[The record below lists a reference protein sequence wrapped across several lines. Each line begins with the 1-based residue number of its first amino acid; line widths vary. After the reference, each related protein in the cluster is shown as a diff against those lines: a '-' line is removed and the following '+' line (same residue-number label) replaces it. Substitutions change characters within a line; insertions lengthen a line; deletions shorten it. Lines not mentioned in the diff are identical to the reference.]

1 MKNGITR
8 ENFSLRDLKLLKGG
22 GIESVT
28 IIETNIDGAFMEIK
42 RKQETPVVPHPDL
55 EKLVRGLKET
65 LLISCR
71 FMGINAVMK
80 KPGFNPR
87 KDQKDAV
94 QKMQDILLEK
104 TTVTA
109 IHVSGQEQNEG
120 VIISGK
126 IQAENGSNI
135 AINSPRMRFSS
146 AVYGFEEQLEGE
158 VALIEGELF
167 KYLQEDKK
175 AQLEIMDTEKED
187 GKA

>member
-8 ENFSLRDLKLLKGG
+8 ENFSLKDLKLLKGG
-22 GIESVT
+22 GIESIT
-28 IIETNIDGAFMEIK
+28 IIEMNIDGSFMEIK

-55 EKLVRGLKET
+55 ENLVRGLKET

-71 FMGINAVMK
+71 FKGLPK
-80 KPGFNPR
+80 KEF
-87 KDQKDAV
+87 
-94 QKMQDILLEK
+94 DILKEK

-109 IHVSGQEQNEG
+109 VHVSGQEQNEG

-146 AVYGFEEQLEGE
+146 SVYGFEEQLQGE
-158 VALIEGELF
+158 ITLLEGELY
-167 KYLQEDKK
+167 KYLHEEKK
-175 AQLEIMDTEKED
+175 AQLEIMDTEQKE
-187 GKA
+187 GAKA